1 LSLRYVLFDYV
12 AYEKAGKLDRAL
24 EVFGEQIDA
33 GVEPDVITYA
43 SLLNACCKAHDMQ
56 TAVDLLDAM
65 HYQGISGP
73 QQMYHSLISCC
84 GDKWQLGLEI
94 FLGMQCAGV
103 EVSQQTLNLVMG
115 CLCAGRQKDHA
126 MWLLKQSK
134 MANMQLNAV
143 AYFNLLSLC
152 SEEGDYWAADAV
164 YRCAVDANIPVDG
177 ALAGLVISAHITGR
191 DSAKSIEML
200 NREFEGVGISPVLPA
215 IEEVVGSGAAGLSGN
230 EPIHE
235 ERNSADQPRSDFAA
249 ICSIDS
255 VQSEVT
261 DVELG

>member
-1 LSLRYVLFDYV
+1 M
-12 AYEKAGKLDRAL
+12 

-43 SLLNACCKAHDMQ
+43 SLLNACCKGHDMQ

-115 CLCAGRQKDHA
+115 CLCAGKQKDHA

-134 MANMQLNAV
+134 MANMQLNAI

-152 SEEGDYWAADAV
+152 AGEGDYWAADAV
-164 YRCAVDANIPVDG
+164 YKCAVEAGISVDG
-177 ALAGLVISAHITGR
+177 TIAGLVISAHITGK
-191 DSAKSIEML
+191 DSTESINML
-200 NREFEGVGISPVLPA
+200 NRGFEGAGISPVLPA

-230 EPIHE
+230 EPISEQRHGE
-235 ERNSADQPRSDFAA
+235 GQTRSDFAA